1 MEEKYPIIKVRYQ
14 STNCYFIPA
23 DGGLLAFDAGW
34 PGTYRAYKDE
44 LRAQGW
50 SVKDIR
56 WLMVSHFHP
65 DHAGLAGVLLEN
77 GLEFVVFHEQ
87 LGAIAEMESLIA
99 RKAMPYHAIN
109 LAKISL
115 IKITAS
121 REWLARIGIRGE
133 VLQTNG
139 HSADSVSLLLDSG
152 EAFVGDLVPESM
164 LVEDDLISKASWVLL
179 RQKGARIV
187 YPAHAEAFVLSD

>member
-1 MEEKYPIIKVRYQ
+1 MEKEYSLIRVRYK

-56 WLMVSHFHP
+56 WLMVSHFHL

-77 GLEFVVFHEQ
+77 GVEFIVFPEQ

-99 RKAMPYHAIN
+99 RKGMPYQAID
-109 LAKISL
+109 LAKIHL
-115 IKITAS
+115 LALETS
-121 REWLARIGIRGE
+121 RAWLARIGILGE
-133 VLQTNG
+133 VLHTNG
-139 HSADSVSLLLDSG
+139 HGEHSVSLLLDSG
-152 EAFVGDLVPESM
+152 EAFVGDLTPESM
-164 LVEDDLISKASWVLL
+164 VAEDDALSKASWALL
-179 RQKGARIV
+179 RGKGARVV
-187 YPAHAEAFVLSD
+187 YPAHAQEFDLSF

>member
-133 VLQTNG
+133 VLQ
-139 HSADSVSLLLDSG
+139 LDSG